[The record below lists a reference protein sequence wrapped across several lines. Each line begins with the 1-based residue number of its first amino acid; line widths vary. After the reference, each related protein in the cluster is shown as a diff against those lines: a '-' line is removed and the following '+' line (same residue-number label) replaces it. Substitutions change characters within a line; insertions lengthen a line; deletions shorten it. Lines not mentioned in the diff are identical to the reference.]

1 MVRNGRRRRKN
12 RRDLWHWLFSLPSP
26 FIFLSP
32 FLVSNCSQAPSVT
45 QYCCLLRQR
54 LNANPNVTPEAS
66 EMLVKLHLI
75 TFYTTIGCHTK
86 CPTVSDASNRANL
99 CSASE
104 HLRFPHSMTSNR
116 VTEFFSSPW
125 RLTTGYW
132 SAYNHG

>member
-1 MVRNGRRRRKN
+1 MEEGEGRTGGI
-12 RRDLWHWLFSLPSP
+12 SGTGS
-26 FIFLSP
+26 SP
-32 FLVSNCSQAPSVT
+32 FLLPSVSSPPSLSVTVAKLIAVT

-75 TFYTTIGCHTK
+75 TFYSTIGCHTK
-86 CPTVSDASNRANL
+86 CRTVSDASNRANL